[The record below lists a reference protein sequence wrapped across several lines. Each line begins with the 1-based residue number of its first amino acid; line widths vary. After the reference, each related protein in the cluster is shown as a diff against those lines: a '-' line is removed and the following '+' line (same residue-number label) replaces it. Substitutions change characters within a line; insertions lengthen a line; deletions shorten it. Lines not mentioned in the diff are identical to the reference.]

1 MPLGDCSPIQFIET
15 NRCRT
20 AHPQMNITQHTKG
33 TPTAAVDCAV
43 VFLRDGQRPPKAI
56 DAATDGLISDL
67 IEKKEWNGRPGES
80 LILHRPHGLKAP
92 RLMLVGGA
100 KKWDPRTAFESAAH
114 AARAA
119 VRCGKHISLEIENT
133 ALIRPI
139 VEGFIY
145 GNGNSDEHKTA
156 GQRPSIESLTV
167 CVTARSTKTARDID
181 RARISAEATN
191 QARRV
196 INLPPNSLGPVELA
210 DLATDLGTKAGMDVE
225 VFDEHRLRELGF
237 GAHLAVGQGS
247 LRPPR
252 LVRLSWSPNRADAQ
266 RHLFLVG
273 KGITFDSGGLSLK
286 TASQMET
293 MKYDMAGAATMLA
306 AMIAIAQL
314 RLPMRVT
321 ALLALAENMPSGTAM
336 RPGDIVRALN
346 GKTIEILNTD
356 AEGRLVLADALA
368 HAVNLG
374 ATHIIDAAT
383 LTGAVSVALGDV
395 NAGLLTN
402 SVPFANGLVAAGTQA
417 GERYWR
423 LPMDDDY
430 LAPMRG
436 EFSDLRN
443 SSANRKAGTITAAKF
458 LEQFVGGVPWIH
470 LDIAGVGW
478 AEKNRA
484 DRCSGATG
492 HSVRTLI
499 RFVEALSGRS

>member
-1 MPLGDCSPIQFIET
+1 MK
-15 NRCRT
+15 
-20 AHPQMNITQHTKG
+20 ITQHTKG
-33 TPTAAVDCAV
+33 TPTADVDV
-43 VFLRDGQRPPKAI
+43 VVLFLRAGQRPPKAM
-56 DAATDGLISDL
+56 DAATAGLISDL
-67 IEKKEWNGRPGES
+67 IAKKEWKGQPGES
-80 LILHRPHGLKAP
+80 LIVHRPQGFKAS
-92 RLMLVGGA
+92 RLLLVGGA
-100 KKWDPRTAFESAAH
+100 AKANPRTVFESAAH
-114 AARAA
+114 AARVA
-119 VRCGKHISLEIENT
+119 VRCGKHISIEVEN
-133 ALIRPI
+133 AAFVRPI

-145 GNGNSDEHKTA
+145 GNGNSDEHKTS
-156 GQRPSIESLTV
+156 GQRALIESLTL
-167 CVTARSTKTARDID
+167 CLAPRSAKTSREIE
-181 RARISAEATN
+181 RAQISAEVTN
-191 QARRV
+191 EARRI
-196 INLPPNSLGPVELA
+196 INLPPNQLGPVELA
-210 DLATDLGTKAGMDVE
+210 DLAADLGAKAGLDVE
-225 VFDEHRLRELGF
+225 VFDEQRLRELGA

-247 LRPPR
+247 SRPPR
-252 LVRLSWSPNRADAQ
+252 LVRLTWSPSRADAK

-286 TASQMET
+286 SASQMET

-306 AMIAIAQL
+306 AILAIAQL
-314 RLPMRVT
+314 RLPVRVT

-402 SVPFANGLVAAGTQA
+402 HVPFANQLISAGGRA

-430 LAPMRG
+430 LDPMRG

-443 SSANRKAGTITAAKF
+443 SSANRQAGTITAAKF
-458 LEQFVGGVPWIH
+458 LEQFVAGVPWIH

-478 AEKNRA
+478 ADKKRA
-484 DRCSGATG
+484 GRCAGATG

-499 RFVEALSGRS
+499 RFVESLSGHS